1 MHGEEG
7 GGGSMAANEP
17 GPDNSNRELPRTE
30 QGFYIYCLIFTFQNQ
45 AALMNPVNTGVKRL
59 REAW

>member
-1 MHGEEG
+1 
-7 GGGSMAANEP
+7 MAANEP